1 MSTVQAVAGGLLS
14 GIGRLNPHKWPNS
27 ALSLELNESY
37 FVLDRVLHFRHLYGI
52 EESLL
57 IYE

>member
-14 GIGRLNPHKWPNS
+14 GIGRVNLHKWPTR
-27 ALSLELNESY
+27 ALSLGLNESY
-37 FVLDRVLHFRHLYGI
+37 FVPDRIVHFRHVYGI